1 MLFVKSEIEL
11 DRTPQEVW
19 DFLMDPANQGRWQ
32 NGVLSV
38 ETTPEG
44 PIGPGSIYTE
54 TRQLL
59 GRRFD
64 LSFEVTRFDAPLHS
78 AIELRSGPFRGGANY
93 TLQPIATGTKMT
105 LGLRVETDGFFKI
118 TEPVLRSVLAREMSR
133 NLEDLKVLVEAPA
146 VI

>member
-38 ETTPEG
+38 ETTHEG
-44 PIGPGSIYTE
+44 PIGLGTIYRE

-78 AIELRSGPFRGGANY
+78 AIELRSGRSAQG
-93 TLQPIATGTKMT
+93 K
-105 LGLRVETDGFFKI
+105 TD
-118 TEPVLRSVLAREMSR
+118 R
-133 NLEDLKVLVEAPA
+133 
-146 VI
+146 